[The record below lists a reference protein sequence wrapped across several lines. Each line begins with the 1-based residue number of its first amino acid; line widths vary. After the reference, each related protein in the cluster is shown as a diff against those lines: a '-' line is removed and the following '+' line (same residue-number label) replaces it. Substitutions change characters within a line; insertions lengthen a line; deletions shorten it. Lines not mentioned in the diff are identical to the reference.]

1 MREAVEKGG
10 ESNSGRVDTSFET
23 ETLTAVDCST
33 GIRLL
38 HHLLC
43 FLHFTINLLTPQWLA

>member
-23 ETLTAVDCST
+23 ETRTAVDCST